1 MICNLY
7 IPKAPREKI
16 CFVLEM
22 EEGEFKEGFKDKVL
36 SELSFEGEPG
46 IGRMAGKRIKNID
59 RWNKPGF

>member
-7 IPKAPREKI
+7 TPKAPREKI

-36 SELSFEGEPG
+36 SELSFEGKPG
-46 IGRMAGKRIKNID
+46 IGRMAGKE
-59 RWNKPGF
+59 